1 MSFTKMTDDLNI
13 IQGLPDLPND
23 VGGLTAAQLKATY
36 DKAGLLL
43 KKYINEV
50 LIPEIEGNGGAAN
63 VGISEIEGVNATTVQ
78 RALEILR
85 GQLMEATAGV
95 IPDGS
100 ITTAKYANESVTGE
114 KLADGAV
121 GTSKI
126 SDGAIT
132 NDKIESV
139 KSDKIDG
146 NVSNI
151 ADDVIAT
158 DKIKNFA
165 VTQNKLANAAVTEE
179 KISAGAVTGVKI
191 ANGAVSEKFTATIH
205 AAGWIGEAAPYTNA
219 ITVTGLLAKDTPIV
233 DMIPSETYETA
244 EAGIEAYATIYRMVA
259 ADNQLTVYA
268 TEKPTVDINIQLRA
282 VRK

>member
-1 MSFTKMTDDLNI
+1 MSFIKMTDDLNI

-85 GQLMEATAGV
+85 GQLMEATVGV

-100 ITTAKYANESVTGE
+100 ITTAKYANESVTAE

-158 DKIKNFA
+158 NKIKNFA

-179 KISAGAVTGVKI
+179 KISAGAVTAAKI
-191 ANGAVSEKFTATIH
+191 ASGAVSQTFTTIIS
-205 AAGWIGEAAPYTNA
+205 AEGWTGEAAPYTNA
-219 ITVTGLLAKDTPIV
+219 VTVTGLLAADKPMV

-244 EAGIEAYATIYRMVA
+244 EAEIEAYANIFKMVA

-268 TEKPTVDINIQLRA
+268 TEKPSVDISIQIKA

>member
-50 LIPEIEGNGGAAN
+50 LLPELEGVAGAEN
-63 VGISEIEGVNATTVQ
+63 IGISEIQGVNAQNVQ
-78 RALEILR
+78 RALAVLR
-85 GQLMEATAGV
+85 SQLVDATAGQ

-100 ITTAKYANESVTGE
+100 ITEA
-114 KLADGAV
+114 KLADNTVTENKIADNAV
-121 GTSKI
+121 TENKIADNAVTNSKI
-126 SDGAIT
+126 
-132 NDKIESV
+132 KSV
-139 KSDKIDG
+139 EASKIDG
-146 NVSNI
+146 YVSNI
-151 ADDVIAT
+151 ADDAVTGA
-158 DKIKNFA
+158 KIKNFSVTAQKIGSSA
-165 VTQNKLANAAVTEE
+165 VVEE
-179 KISAGAVTGVKI
+179 KIAKNAITNTKI
-191 ANGAVSEKFTATIH
+191 ADGAVSQTFTAIIT
-205 AAGWIGEAAPYTNA
+205 AEGWTGEAAPYTNA
-219 ITVTGLLAKDTPIV
+219 VTVTGLFASDAPIV

-244 EAGIEAYATIYRMVA
+244 EAEIEAYSNIYRMVA

-268 TEKPTVDINIQLRA
+268 AEKPTVDINIQLRA